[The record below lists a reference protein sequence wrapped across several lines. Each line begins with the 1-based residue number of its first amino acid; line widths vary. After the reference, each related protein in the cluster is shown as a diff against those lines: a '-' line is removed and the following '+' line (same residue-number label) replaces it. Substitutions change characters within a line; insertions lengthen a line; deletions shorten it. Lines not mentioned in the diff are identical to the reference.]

1 MIRVVP
7 VACLLAALAVP
18 ASAQVTR
25 VSVSTTGAEANGAS
39 RDPSISADG
48 RFVVFSSLATNLVA
62 DDTNGVAD
70 VFLRDRDTDT
80 DGILD
85 EAGAVST
92 TRLSVGAGGLQANG
106 HSIQPV
112 ITPDGRY

>member
-1 MIRVVP
+1 MTRAVSL
-7 VACLLAALAVP
+7 ACLLAALAAP
-18 ASAQVTR
+18 ASAQITR
-25 VSVSTTGAEANGAS
+25 VSVSTAGTEANGAS
-39 RDPSISADG
+39 FTPSVSADG

-92 TRLSVGAGGLQANG
+92 TRLSLGSGSLQAN
-106 HSIQPV
+106 
-112 ITPDGRY
+112 